1 MKIKSKLLS
10 LLEKIIF
17 QKILLYM
24 KKAITSVKLIFCLIL
39 FGVILIP
46 EKVSGQCLIGT
57 APLTDCFLQDISN
70 VTIGSISNTSG
81 GCDDYYDGHTYFLTP
96 SWTVVKGQTYPF
108 SVSHGLLAQECAIWI
123 DYNNDGQFGTTE
135 MVFSSNGTTLTHT
148 GNITIPLSAATATV
162 RVRVRS
168 VDAIP
173 FQSNEACI
181 NVQYGETEDYN
192 MTIQAPPPLD
202 VGATLLNSPSQFTCG
217 GTFPVIVTIQ
227 NYGSNTLNFAT
238 NNVTVSGS
246 VSGTNP
252 TTFTPVVISTGTLA
266 PAGTL
271 NVTLSASYNM
281 TALGTYTFNASATT
295 TGDGNT
301 LNNAMSALPINVSYV
316 STFPNTVNFSAIPS
330 PPYQVQQVSGS
341 GNWAIQFTAMTNPTL
356 APVIGTGMAF
366 FGSYNFQNAVSRLIT
381 PCYDFTGMCNPVLE
395 FWMSQDNGFSTFR
408 DSVAVK
414 VSTNGGQTYSSTLLR
429 AERYNVSFTT
439 PGWRLFTV
447 PLSAYANQNGVRVA
461 FEAYSVYGNNI
472 GIDAVIVRNDTM
484 ARISGSSTIC
494 SGNSANLSVNLTG
507 TSPFSLTYT
516 NGVTPVTV
524 TGITAN
530 PYIISVTPTVTRTYT
545 ITSVSNACGSGLF
558 TGSGII
564 TVQPSPTSTLS
575 GSQTVC
581 AGAPANI
588 SVTLTGTG
596 PWNIT
601 WTNGTANNNVN
612 GINTN
617 PYVITVNPTVTA
629 TYTVTALS
637 DAICTGISFTGSHV
651 ISITSVPTA
660 NLTGSNTICP
670 STATNIAVALT
681 GQSPWSIT
689 YTDGVT
695 PVTITGITSVLR
707 LISVTPSANTTY
719 TLTNVSN
726 TCGAGS
732 VSGTAVITV
741 STIATATLSGGQT
754 ICNGGN
760 AQLSVN
766 FGGSSP
772 FSFTYTNGTTPVTVP
787 AITANPYTFTVNPSA
802 STTYSLTSMSNSCGA
817 GLVSGTAGVLVNNN
831 PAASLSAPSSVCAGN
846 GVALTV
852 NLTGSN
858 PWNLTYT
865 DGTTP
870 QSETGITTSPHI
882 FSVTPLAGN
891 TYTITGLTDA
901 FSCNGTNLGAPV
913 SIMVNSLPTVALAA
927 NQTICGSSA
936 AVLTVNL
943 SSGSTPYDF
952 DWTDGTSTFT
962 VTGITSSVYTLT
974 VNPAVTTTYTINSAT
989 NICGNVNPAS
999 TAVIT
1004 ILPSITATLTGPSNV
1019 CAGNG
1024 VQLTLAVTGTSPYT
1038 LDWLDGFSGGTE
1050 TGIIASPYSFSVTPL
1065 VNNQYDI
1072 DTLRD
1077 ANNCFITG
1085 GSSFTITVDSLPTAT
1100 LSGNITACA
1109 GAPGNLDIFFTGTGP
1124 YDLVYFDGATNIP
1137 INGILTSPYSISSG
1151 VVAGTTTYTLVS
1163 VSNTQCGAGTATGTG
1178 TITVLTEPVSVLAGS
1193 ANLCGSSTTTLTVI
1207 FTGNAPWNMTY
1218 TDGGSNYF
1226 EGGIMTSPYVF
1237 SVTPSVN
1244 PATYSILT
1252 LGDAQCNN
1260 GTTTGTATVNVGN
1273 PPNATMSGNSAV
1285 CNGGNFALT
1294 FNLTGTAPFSVTFT
1308 DGTTPVTVPGIPS
1321 SPYVYVV
1328 NPISPTTYSLTY
1340 ATDQFCGNG
1349 SVTSIVPVSIQ
1360 SLPSASFTPVLVYGG
1375 QITTFNNSLY
1385 GANYSW
1391 DFGDATGTVTGF
1403 QPLHTYAS
1411 NGVYTITLTVT
1422 NGCGSASATQTITI
1436 SSVGTENEV
1445 ELAGIRVYPNP
1456 NDGKFTLEL
1465 PENLQEAQLELRDM
1479 KGALIWKS
1487 QGNSK
1492 SLSQEIDL
1500 RQQLTK
1506 GSYLLRVSQGEK
1518 SWTKKLSI
1526 E

>member
-1 MKIKSKLLS
+1 
-10 LLEKIIF
+10 
-17 QKILLYM
+17 M
-24 KKAITSVKLIFCLIL
+24 KKAITSFKLLFSFIL
-39 FGVILIP
+39 LSLLLNPTEGY
-46 EKVSGQCLIGT
+46 GQCLIGT
-57 APLTDCFLQDISN
+57 APLTDCWLDDISD

-108 SVSHGLLAQECAIWI
+108 SVSHGLFAQECAIWI

-148 GNITIPLSAATATV
+148 GNITIPTTAATATV

-202 VGATLLNSPSQFTCG
+202 VGASRLNSPSQFNCG
-217 GTFPVIVTIQ
+217 GTFPVVVTIQ
-227 NYGSNTLNFAT
+227 NYGSNLLDFSV
-238 NNVTVSGS
+238 NNVTVTGS

-266 PAGTL
+266 PAATL

-301 LNNAMSALPINVSYV
+301 TNDAMSTLPINVSYIN
-316 STFPNTVNFSAIPS
+316 TFPNTVNFSAIPS

-341 GNWAIQFTAMTNPTL
+341 GNWAIQSGGMTNPTL
-356 APVIGTGMAF
+356 SPVIGTGMAF
-366 FGSYNFQNAVSRLIT
+366 FESYNFPNAVSRLVT

-395 FWMSQDNGFSTFR
+395 FWMSQDNGFSTLR
-408 DSVAVK
+408 DSIAVK
-414 VSTNGGQTYSSTLLR
+414 VSTNGGQSYSSSLLR
-429 AERYNVSFTT
+429 ADRYNALFTV
-439 PGWRLFTV
+439 PGWRLFTI
-447 PLSAYANQNGVRVA
+447 PLTAYGNLNGVRVA
-461 FEAYSVYGNNI
+461 FEAYSDYGNNMA
-472 GIDAVIVRNDTM
+472 IDAVIVRNDTM
-484 ARISGSSTIC
+484 ARISGTSTIC
-494 SGNSANLSVNLTG
+494 TGSSANLSVNLTG

-530 PYIISVTPTVTRTYT
+530 PYIISVTPTATRTYT
-545 ITSVSNACGSGLF
+545 ITGVSNACGSGLF

-564 TVQPSPTSTLS
+564 TIQPTPTSSLS

-617 PYVITVNPTVTA
+617 PYVITVNPVVTA
-629 TYTVTALS
+629 TYTITALS
-637 DAICTGISFTGSHV
+637 DAVCTGTTFTGSHV
-651 ISITSVPTA
+651 IAITPVPTA

-681 GQSPWSIT
+681 GQSPWSVT
-689 YTDGVT
+689 YTDGTT
-695 PVTITGITSVLR
+695 PVTVTGITSALR
-707 LISVTPSANTTY
+707 LFSVTPAATTTY
-719 TLTNVSN
+719 TITNVSN
-726 TCGAGS
+726 VCGAGS
-732 VSGTAVITV
+732 VSGSAVIVV
-741 STIATATLSGGQT
+741 SNIATATLSGGQT
-754 ICNGGN
+754 ICSGGN

-766 FGGSSP
+766 FGGASP

-787 AITANPYTFTVNPSA
+787 AITANPYTFTVTPSA

-817 GLVSGTAGVLVNNN
+817 GLVSGTAAVMVNNN
-831 PAASLSAPSSVCAGN
+831 PAASLSAPGTVCAGN
-846 GVALTV
+846 GVVLTV

-891 TYTITGLTDA
+891 TYTITGLTNA
-901 FSCNGTNLGAPV
+901 FSCNGTNLGTPV
-913 SIMVNSLPTVALAA
+913 SIIVNDLPTVSLAS

-943 SSGSTPYDF
+943 SSGTTPYDF

-962 VTGITSSVYTLT
+962 ETGITSSAYTLT
-974 VNPAVTTTYTINSAT
+974 VNPAVTTTYTINNVT
-989 NICGNVNPAS
+989 NICGNLNPAS

-1004 ILPSITATLTGPSNV
+1004 ILPSITATLTGPTNV
-1019 CAGNG
+1019 CAGNAA
-1024 VQLTLAVTGTSPYT
+1024 QLTLTVTGTSPYT
-1038 LDWLDGFSGGTE
+1038 LDWLDGFTGGTE
-1050 TGIIASPYSFSVTPL
+1050 TGIATSPYSFNVTPL
-1065 VNNQYDI
+1065 VNNLYDI
-1072 DTLRD
+1072 DTIWD
-1077 ANNCFITG
+1077 ANNCYIAG
-1085 GSSFTITVDSLPTAT
+1085 GSAFSITVDSLPTAN
-1100 LSGNITACA
+1100 LSGDITACA

-1137 INGILTSPYSISSG
+1137 INGILTSPYSITSG

-1163 VSNTQCGAGTATGTG
+1163 VSNTQCGAGTATGSG
-1178 TITVLTEPVSVLAGS
+1178 TITVLTEPVAVLAGNS
-1193 ANLCGSSTTTLTVI
+1193 NLCGTNSTTLTVN

-1226 EGGIMTSPYVF
+1226 DGGIMTSPYVF
-1237 SVTPSVN
+1237 SVTPSIN
-1244 PATYSILT
+1244 PGIYSILT

-1260 GTTTGTATVNVGN
+1260 GTSTGTATVNVGS

-1285 CNGGNFALT
+1285 CNGGNYALT

-1321 SPYVYVV
+1321 TPYVHVV

-1349 SVTSIVPVSIQ
+1349 QVSSIVPVVIQ
-1360 SLPSASFTPVLVYGG
+1360 PLPTASFTPVLLYGG
-1375 QITTFNNSLY
+1375 QISTFNNSLY

-1411 NGVYTITLTVT
+1411 NGVFTITLTVT
-1422 NGCGSASATQTITI
+1422 NGCGSASATQTII
-1436 SSVGTENEV
+1436 VSSVGTEKDI

-1456 NDGKFTLEL
+1456 NEGKFTLEL
-1465 PENLQEAQLELRDM
+1465 PENLENALLELRDL

-1487 QGNSK
+1487 NANSR
-1492 SLSQEIDL
+1492 SLTQEIDL
-1500 RQQLTK
+1500 RQQLSK
-1506 GSYLLRVSQGEK
+1506 GSYLLRVIQGDK